1 MKLFVFVLAV
11 LIPSFAVAAPPA
23 DPKAVELWSHMD
35 ELNPSH
41 LVPKAGAPRELRRAK
56 APDPALNFLL
66 SDFLDANQ
74 DTGLLVLRGD
84 TLLAERYQYG
94 RTAQHRFA
102 SASMAKTVLGML
114 VGIAVH
120 EHKIASIE
128 DKAEKYVPELKGHAY
143 GQTSIRDLLTMS
155 SGVAW
160 REAYGWDRDQGLRLI
175 ENTFDGASAGGA
187 DTVLEFDAREAP
199 AGTRFHYASGDSEV
213 LGLVLRAAVGRPLAT
228 YLSEKIW
235 QPMGAEADA
244 TWLVD
249 KAGDEAGF
257 CCINATLRDFGRFGL
272 LLANGGA
279 RDGKQII
286 PAAWVRAATHPSAKH
301 LQVGFATLHNGYG
314 YQTWILDDGRTRA
327 GRHPRAGTSPPN
339 GSVGGGYPIFA
350 ALGVHGQAIYVD
362 PATKVV
368 VVHTAVW
375 NENVDVDARLA
386 QYQLWSRILETLSK
400 KGRAA

>member
-1 MKLFVFVLAV
+1 
-11 LIPSFAVAAPPA
+11 
-23 DPKAVELWSHMD
+23 MD

-41 LVPKAGAPRELRRAK
+41 PVPKAGAPRELRRSK
-56 APDPALNFLL
+56 APDEGLDFLL

-74 DTGLLVLRGD
+74 DTGLLVLKGD
-84 TLLAERYQYG
+84 TILAERYQYG

-114 VGIAVH
+114 VGIAVS
-120 EHKIASIE
+120 EKLIKSI
-128 DKAEKYVPELKGHAY
+128 DDRAEKYVPELKGHPY

-187 DTVLEFDAREAP
+187 DTVLEFNRRDAP

-286 PAAWVRAATHPSAKH
+286 PAAWVRAATHPGAMH
-301 LQVGFATLHNGYG
+301 LRVGFATAHNGYG
-314 YQTWILDDGRTRA
+314 YQTWILNDGRTRA
-327 GRHPRAGTSPPN
+327 
-339 GSVGGGYPIFA
+339 GGYPIFA

-362 PATKVV
+362 PASKLVM
-368 VVHTAVW
+368 VHTAVW
-375 NENVDVDARLA
+375 DENVDREARAA
-386 QYQLWSRILETLSK
+386 QYELWSRVLKTLSRK
-400 KGRAA
+400 ERAA